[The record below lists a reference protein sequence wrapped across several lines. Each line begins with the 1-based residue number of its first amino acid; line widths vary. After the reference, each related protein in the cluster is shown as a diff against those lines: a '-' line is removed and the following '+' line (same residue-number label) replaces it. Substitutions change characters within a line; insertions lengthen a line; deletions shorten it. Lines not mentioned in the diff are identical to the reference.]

1 MHWMLLQF
9 IKIPKFIQLGM
20 TLSKGIHEK
29 PTILLALSVIR
40 VLEGHANDPQLTQK
54 EAEILALRG
63 TIKVEGGYRFSRD
76 TRLKEVCRKYCSIY

>member
-1 MHWMLLQF
+1 
-9 IKIPKFIQLGM
+9 M
-20 TLSKGIHEK
+20 TSSKGIHEM

-54 EAEILALRG
+54 EAEILAVRG

-76 TRLKEVCRKYCSIY
+76 TRLKEVCRKYCYNSNILTVFIVSLHCYIFQK